1 MAAVGGLII
10 VVLWPLLLPIAVLYF
25 FHVAMPLIMPI
36 VAVWNQAVLMALLLV
51 RWVWKRSGTMG
62 RGYIDGKTGWHRVI
76 LLVLKYGLVVL
87 ILWEALIAFLCGT
100 YKLWWPQVLGIL
112 IK

>member
-1 MAAVGGLII
+1 MGVLII

-36 VAVWNQAVLMALLLV
+36 VSVWNQAVLMALLLV
-51 RWVWKRSGTMG
+51 RWVWKRSGTMD
-62 RGYIDGKTGWHRVI
+62 RAYIDGKTGWRRVL
-76 LLVLKYGLVVL
+76 LLVLKYGLVVF
-87 ILWEALIAFLCGT
+87 ILWEALIAVLCGT

>member
-1 MAAVGGLII
+1 MGGLII

-36 VAVWNQAVLMALLLV
+36 AAVWNLIVLLVLLLV
-51 RWVWKRSGTMG
+51 RWAWKRSGTMD
-62 RGYIDGKTGWHRVI
+62 RAYIDRKTSWLRAL
-76 LLVLKYGLVVL
+76 LLVLKYGLVVF
-87 ILWEALIAFLCGT
+87 ILWETLIAVLCGT
-100 YKLWWPQVLGIL
+100 YKLWWPQVPGIL

>member
-1 MAAVGGLII
+1 MGGLII

-36 VAVWNQAVLMALLLV
+36 AAVWNLIVLLVLLLV
-51 RWVWKRSGTMG
+51 RWAWKRSGTMD
-62 RGYIDGKTGWHRVI
+62 RAYIDRKNSWLRAL
-76 LLVLKYGLVVL
+76 LLVLKYGLVVF
-87 ILWEALIAFLCGT
+87 ILWEVLMVALCGA
-100 YKLWWPQVLGIL
+100 YQLWWPKVLGIL

>member
-1 MAAVGGLII
+1 MGGLII

-36 VAVWNQAVLMALLLV
+36 AAVWNLIVLLALLLV
-51 RWVWKRSGTMG
+51 RWAWKRSGTMD
-62 RGYIDGKTGWHRVI
+62 RAYIDRKTSWLRAL
-76 LLVLKYGLVVL
+76 LLVLKYGLVVF
-87 ILWEALIAFLCGT
+87 ILWEVLMVALCGT
-100 YKLWWPQVLGIL
+100 YQLWWPKVLGIL

>member
-1 MAAVGGLII
+1 MGGLII

-36 VAVWNQAVLMALLLV
+36 AAVWNLIVLLVLLLV
-51 RWVWKRSGTMG
+51 RWAWKRSGTMD
-62 RGYIDGKTGWHRVI
+62 RAYIDRKTSWLRAL
-76 LLVLKYGLVVL
+76 LLVLKYGLVVF
-87 ILWEALIAFLCGT
+87 ILWEVLMVALCGT
-100 YKLWWPQVLGIL
+100 YQLWWPKVLGIL

>member
-1 MAAVGGLII
+1 MGGLII

-25 FHVAMPLIMPI
+25 FHVAMSLIMPI
-36 VAVWNQAVLMALLLV
+36 VSVWNQAVLMALLLV

>member
-1 MAAVGGLII
+1 MGGLII

-36 VAVWNQAVLMALLLV
+36 AAVWNLIVLLVLLLV
-51 RWVWKRSGTMG
+51 RWAWKRSGTMD
-62 RGYIDGKTGWHRVI
+62 RAYIDRKTSWLRAL
-76 LLVLKYGLVVL
+76 LLVLKYGLVVF
-87 ILWEALIAFLCGT
+87 ILWEVLMVALCGT
-100 YKLWWPQVLGIL
+100 YQLWWPKVMGIL

>member
-1 MAAVGGLII
+1 MGGLII

-36 VAVWNQAVLMALLLV
+36 AAVWNLIVLLALLLV
-51 RWVWKRSGTMG
+51 RWAWKRSGTMG
-62 RGYIDGKTGWHRVI
+62 RAYIDRKTGWLRLL
-76 LLVLKYGLVVL
+76 LLVLKYGLMVF
-87 ILWEALIAFLCGT
+87 ILWEVLIVALCGT
-100 YKLWWPQVLGIL
+100 YQLWWPKVLGSL

>member
-1 MAAVGGLII
+1 MGGLII

-36 VAVWNQAVLMALLLV
+36 AAVWNLIVLLVLLLV
-51 RWVWKRSGTMG
+51 RWAWKRSGTMD
-62 RGYIDGKTGWHRVI
+62 RAYIDRKTSWLRAL
-76 LLVLKYGLVVL
+76 LLVLKYGLVVF
-87 ILWEALIAFLCGT
+87 ILWEVLMVALCGT
-100 YKLWWPQVLGIL
+100 YQLWWPMVLGIL